1 MANTPEVES
10 FQNNLYTAHNKS
22 IYAENY
28 HHQNNY
34 LRLST
39 TPKIVKPVYINQQ
52 YSKASVKIGITN
64 FHYTKHQICI
74 NISETIDLLY

>member
-22 IYAENY
+22 INAKNY

-34 LRLST
+34 HRLST
-39 TPKIVKPVYINQQ
+39 APKIVKPVSINQ
-52 YSKASVKIGITN
+52 
-64 FHYTKHQICI
+64 
-74 NISETIDLLY
+74 